1 MSIVTTLCY
10 LRKDDCYLML
20 FRNRKEADINEG
32 KWIGV
37 GGKVKEDESPDEGL
51 LREVYEETGLTLTD
65 YACRGLITFITD
77 QGENELMI
85 LYEGLAWEG
94 TLTEDCDEGTLAWV
108 PLAEIET
115 LSLWEGDRLF
125 MPALIAGEQD
135 IRMKLVYEGDRLV
148 FHERYS

>member
-10 LRKDDCYLML
+10 LRKDDSYLML
-20 FRNRKEADINEG
+20 FRNKKEADINEG

-94 TLTEDCDEGTLAWV
+94 TLTKDCDEGTLAWI
-108 PLAEIET
+108 PLAEIEA

-148 FHERYS
+148 FHERYL

>member
-1 MSIVTTLCY
+1 MKKKNIN
-10 LRKDDCYLML
+10 LRFFLLLIIAVAAVVFTD
-20 FRNRKEADINEG
+20 RK
-32 KWIGV
+32 K
-37 GGKVKEDESPDEGL
+37 
-51 LREVYEETGLTLTD
+51 Y
-65 YACRGLITFITD
+65 FITD

-94 TLTEDCDEGTLAWV
+94 TLTKDCDEGTLAWI
-108 PLAEIET
+108 PLAEIEA

-148 FHERYS
+148 FHERYL